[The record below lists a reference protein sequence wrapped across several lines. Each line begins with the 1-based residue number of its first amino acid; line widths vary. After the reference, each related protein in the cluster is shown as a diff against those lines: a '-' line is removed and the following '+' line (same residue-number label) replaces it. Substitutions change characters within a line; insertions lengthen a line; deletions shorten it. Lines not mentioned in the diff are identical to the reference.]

1 VSREFEERKRQREE
15 EAEAKTAKNRAR
27 RQKKKERAK
36 GTKPAEVAGKA
47 AGAGEEQVL
56 KKRRVVNG
64 KELVFRKPGEESEEE
79 EEDEEGRQ
87 DEEETGPQPAPTR
100 HEHEP
105 ASPPNVM
112 ISETPTIVIHED
124 D

>member
-1 VSREFEERKRQREE
+1 
-15 EAEAKTAKNRAR
+15 
-27 RQKKKERAK
+27 
-36 GTKPAEVAGKA
+36 
-47 AGAGEEQVL
+47 L

-64 KELVFRKPGEESEEE
+64 KELVFRKPGEESEE

-105 ASPPNVM
+105 ASSPSVM